1 MTMERNESIERF
13 EEGLKKAS
21 SRARELGKAQ
31 NNSNWEKIAIGL
43 DQMRSNGMAMYHAKA
58 ISRATALALL
68 DKKELQMG
76 KTAE

>member
-13 EEGLKKAS
+13 EEGLKKAA

-31 NNSNWEKIAIGL
+31 SNTNWEKVALGL

-58 ISRATALALL
+58 ISRAAAIALL
-68 DKKELQMG
+68 DQKEIQMG
-76 KTAE
+76 KTVV